1 MSLILPCIRAW
12 SFSPHK
18 NHVYYTEAGRE
29 VRQVQLKRR
38 YPLRWFM
45 GGQVRVTGETKRG
58 RWSDGLTLYPTF
70 CHFPLPF
77 PAFPMGSRPSS
88 NSIRLL
94 HLLAGSLYYV
104 TVACFSI
111 ISLFLLSTRVMPQP
125 EGATRQLHWLAFF
138 RSTHSVYHVDS
149 LVAITKATM
158 V

>member
-1 MSLILPCIRAW
+1 MLCKRLLLHTNCRRESMMRERRENRCDNKKEDMSLILPCIRAW

-29 VRQVQLKRR
+29 VRQVQLNRR

-45 GGQVRVTGETKRG
+45 GGQVRVTGETKRE

-88 NSIRLL
+88 NSIPLL
-94 HLLAGSLYYV
+94 HLTGSSYYV

-111 ISLFLLSTRVMPQP
+111 SAVS
-125 EGATRQLHWLAFF
+125 
-138 RSTHSVYHVDS
+138 SVYQS
-149 LVAITKATM
+149 NAAT
-158 V
+158 